1 MNDLLATIFTGIIID
16 ENEKN
21 YFVQKNGQTFGLSKS
36 EGEHKIGEAVEG
48 FGYQNQKHENR
59 ITTQIPK
66 SRIGHYAF
74 GTNARHEC
82 IQFIVSYI
90 VFDF

>member
-48 FGYQNQKHENR
+48 FGYQNQ
-59 ITTQIPK
+59 
-66 SRIGHYAF
+66 
-74 GTNARHEC
+74 
-82 IQFIVSYI
+82 
-90 VFDF
+90 

>member
-66 SRIGHYAF
+66 SRIGHYGF
-74 GTNARHEC
+74 G
-82 IQFIVSYI
+82 IVTATRKDLGVCRYRSSR
-90 VFDF
+90 